1 MKLKQY
7 ILFFALVAIQAASH
21 AQAPSKHHLGL
32 KTSINFSS
40 LLGDELQNP
49 RPKFGYTAGP
59 YAIINMDKKL
69 DIYTE
74 FVGNF
79 KGARFSNG
87 DTGYSRIALFYMD
100 FVAMPIYNFNE
111 DKNAIAFGPYAS
123 YLALSSLYI
132 GDKKKAE
139 LNDIGFRSWDA
150 GICAYLHIKG
160 KYSSFQVGTK
170 VSFLNANKD
179 VNFVG
184 YFPKTGNGGVVRNVS
199 LEIGMLF

>member
-7 ILFFALVAIQAASH
+7 ILFFALVVIQASSQ

-40 LLGDELQNP
+40 LLGNELQNP

-59 YAIINMDKKL
+59 YAIINTNKKL

-100 FVAMPIYNFNE
+100 FVAMPLYNYNE
-111 DKNAIAFGPYAS
+111 DKNAIAIGPYAS
-123 YLALSSLYI
+123 YLGLSSLYI
-132 GDKKKAE
+132 GAKKKAE
-139 LNDIGFRSWDA
+139 LNDIGFRPWDA
-150 GICAYLHIKG
+150 GIGAYVHVNG
-160 KYSSFQVGTK
+160 QYASFQVGTK
-170 VSFLNANKD
+170 VSLLSANRD
-179 VNFVG
+179 VNFEG
-184 YFPKTGNGGVVRNVS
+184 YFPKTGNGGFVRNVS